1 MLEIFHAV
9 SINDEANTKDNSS
22 GAQLD
27 KAIAY
32 SVRVPDKRD
41 KILPR
46 DNFIINLATKVS
58 YKGRSRMY
66 SREGMV

>member
-46 DNFIINLATKVS
+46 S
-58 YKGRSRMY
+58 
-66 SREGMV
+66 